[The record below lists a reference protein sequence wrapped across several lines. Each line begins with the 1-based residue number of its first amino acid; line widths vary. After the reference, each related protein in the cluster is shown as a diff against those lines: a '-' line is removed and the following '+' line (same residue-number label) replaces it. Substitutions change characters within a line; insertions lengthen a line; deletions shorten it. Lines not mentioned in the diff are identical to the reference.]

1 MKLQIPNRARNLLFA
16 ALLLSYGCEEAP
28 YNPYPP
34 FKADEKVYSDPDMT
48 QQTRNLLDNL
58 SELSSQGKTMFGHQ
72 CSTLYG
78 IGWSSQEG
86 RSDIK
91 SVCGDYPALIGWDLA
106 EIELGRDVNIDGD
119 SFDDIRTH
127 IIQTYQRGGVSTL
140 SWHTTNPVTGE
151 WAWDNT
157 EAVFRI
163 IPGGDLHDTFR
174 GWLDKVAEFIASLK
188 AGDIAVPVLFRPWH
202 EHSGSGFWWGNG
214 NCTPEQ
220 FVALW
225 RFTVE
230 YLRDTKGLHNIIY
243 VFSTDIVSSQSAYL
257 NFWPGNEYVDV
268 LGIDA
273 YETSSWTL
281 PENGIRLMR
290 LLNHI
295 SAARNKPYAFT
306 ETGLS
311 CNTTYP
317 EWWTK
322 NLAASFAGL
331 SPSYVMVWRNKDLT
345 HFYGPYPGC
354 VSEADFKKFV
364 ETDNILLEGDLDG
377 IYE

>member
-1 MKLQIPNRARNLLFA
+1 MRRMCFSLMPLLM
-16 ALLLSYGCEEAP
+16 LLCGCKEDV

-34 FKADEKVYSDPDMT
+34 VEPDPVTYTDPNMT
-48 QQTRNLLDNL
+48 EQTRNLLENMSRL
-58 SELSSQGKTMFGHQ
+58 SKEGKTMFGHQ

-78 IGWSSQEG
+78 IGWSAESG

-91 SVCGDYPALIGWDLA
+91 DICGDYPAVVGWDLA
-106 EIELGRDVNIDGD
+106 EIELGHDVNIDGD
-119 SFDDIRTH
+119 SFAAIREL
-127 IIQTYQRGGVSTL
+127 IKESYARGGITTL
-140 SWHTTNPVTGE
+140 SWHATNPVTDGTS
-151 WAWDNT
+151 WDVT
-157 EAVFRI
+157 EAVYRI
-163 IPGGDLHDTFR
+163 IPGGDLNTKFCDY
-174 GWLDKVAEFIASLK
+174 LDKVAEFIGSLK
-188 AGDIAVPVLFRPWH
+188 VGNEMVPVLFRPWH

-225 RFTVE
+225 KFTVE
-230 YLRDTKGLHNIIY
+230 YLRDTKGLHNILY

-257 NFWPGNEYVDV
+257 NFWPGSEWVDV

-273 YETSSWTL
+273 YERPGWTL

-295 SAARNKPYAFT
+295 SYQKNKPFAFT
-306 ETGLS
+306 ETGLE
-311 CNTTYP
+311 CNDSQP
-317 EWWTK
+317 QWWTN

-331 SPSYVMVWRNKDLT
+331 APAYVLVWRNQSLN

-354 VSEADFKKFV
+354 VSEDDFKNFV
-364 ETDNILLEGDLDG
+364 SADNILLESEITG

>member
-1 MKLQIPNRARNLLFA
+1 MKRIYFLCFLLTAFIC
-16 ALLLSYGCEEAP
+16 SCEDQV

-34 FKADEKVYSDPDMT
+34 LEVDKMVYADPNAT
-48 QQTRNLLDNL
+48 AQTKNLLDNMR
-58 SELSSQGKTMFGHQ
+58 ELSNAGKTMFGHQ

-78 IGWSSQEG
+78 IGWSGEAG

-91 SVCGDYPALIGWDLA
+91 SICGDYPAVVGWDLA
-106 EIELGRDVNIDGD
+106 EIELGKDANIDGD
-119 SFDDIRTH
+119 SFAAIREL
-127 IIQTYQRGGVSTL
+127 IKESYARGGITTL
-140 SWHTTNPVTGE
+140 SWHTTNPVTNGT
-151 WAWDNT
+151 AWDNT
-157 EAVFRI
+157 EAVYRI
-163 IPGGDLHDTFR
+163 IPGGDLHEKFC
-174 GWLDKVAEFIASLK
+174 GYLDKVAEFIASLK
-188 AGDIAVPVLFRPWH
+188 VGDEYVPVLFRPWH

-225 RFTVE
+225 KFTVE
-230 YLRDTKGLHNIIY
+230 YLRDTKDLHNILY

-257 NFWPGNEYVDV
+257 NFWPGNEWVDV

-273 YETSSWTL
+273 YERSGWTL

-295 SAARNKPYAFT
+295 SGFKNKPFAFT
-306 ETGLS
+306 ETGVE
-311 CNTTYP
+311 CNTTQS

-322 NLAASFAGL
+322 NLAASFIGL
-331 SPSYVMVWRNKDLT
+331 SPAYVLVWRNQSLN

-354 VSEADFKKFV
+354 VSEEDFKKFV
-364 ETDNILLEGDLDG
+364 DSENILLEREIGN

>member
-1 MKLQIPNRARNLLFA
+1 MKRIYLILFSLAVLLC
-16 ALLLSYGCEEAP
+16 SCEDEV

-34 FKADEKVYSDPDMT
+34 LEVDELVYADPNATV
-48 QQTRNLLDNL
+48 QTKNLLDNMR
-58 SELSSQGKTMFGHQ
+58 ELSKAGKTMFGHQ

-78 IGWSSQEG
+78 IGWSGESG

-91 SVCGDYPALIGWDLA
+91 SICGDYPAVVGWDLA
-106 EIELGRDVNIDGD
+106 EIELGKEANIDGD
-119 SFDDIRTH
+119 SFAAIREL
-127 IIQTYQRGGVSTL
+127 IKESYIRGGITTL
-140 SWHTTNPVTGE
+140 SWHTTNPVTGGT
-151 WAWDNT
+151 AWDNT

-163 IPGGDLHDTFR
+163 IPGGDLHEMFC
-174 GWLDKVAEFIASLK
+174 GYLDKVADFIGSLK
-188 AGDIAVPVLFRPWH
+188 VGDQYVPVLFRPWH

-225 RFTVE
+225 KFTVQ
-230 YLRDTKGLHNIIY
+230 YLRDTKGLHNILY

-257 NFWPGNEYVDV
+257 NFWPGNEWVDV

-273 YETSSWTL
+273 YERSGWTL

-295 SAARNKPYAFT
+295 SSFKNKPFAFT
-306 ETGLS
+306 ETGLE
-311 CNTTYP
+311 CNTSQP
-317 EWWTK
+317 QWWTK
-322 NLAASFAGL
+322 NLAASFIGL
-331 SPSYVMVWRNKDLT
+331 SPAYVLVWRNQSLN

-354 VSEADFKKFV
+354 VSEDDFKNFV
-364 ETDNILLEGDLDG
+364 AADNILLESEIGK

>member
-1 MKLQIPNRARNLLFA
+1 MKRVYLV
-16 ALLLSYGCEEAP
+16 LLSLTALICGCEEDV

-34 FKADEKVYSDPDMT
+34 LEVEELVYADPDAT
-48 QQTRNLLDNL
+48 VQTKNLLENMR
-58 SELSSQGKTMFGHQ
+58 ELSKAGKTMLGHQ

-78 IGWSSQEG
+78 IGWSGEAG

-91 SVCGDYPALIGWDLA
+91 SICGDYPAVVGWDLA
-106 EIELGRDVNIDGD
+106 EIELGKDANIDGD
-119 SFDDIRTH
+119 SFSAIREL
-127 IIQTYQRGGVSTL
+127 IKESYGRGGITTL
-140 SWHTTNPVTGE
+140 SWHTTNPVTGGT
-151 WAWDNT
+151 AWDNT
-157 EAVFRI
+157 EAVYRI
-163 IPGGDLHDTFR
+163 IPGGDLHEKFC
-174 GWLDKVAEFIASLK
+174 GYLDKVAEFIGSLK
-188 AGDIAVPVLFRPWH
+188 VGDEYVPVLFRPWH

-225 RFTVE
+225 KFTVQ
-230 YLRDTKGLHNIIY
+230 YLRDTKSLHNILY

-257 NFWPGNEYVDV
+257 NFWPGNEWVDV

-273 YETSSWTL
+273 YERSGWTL

-295 SAARNKPYAFT
+295 SGFKNKPYAFT
-306 ETGLS
+306 ETGLE
-311 CNTTYP
+311 CNNSQP
-317 EWWTK
+317 QWWTK
-322 NLAASFAGL
+322 NLAASFIGL
-331 SPSYVMVWRNKDLT
+331 SPAYVLVWRNQSLN

-354 VSEADFKKFV
+354 VSEDDFKNFV
-364 ETDNILLEGDLDG
+364 AADNILLESEIGK

>member
-1 MKLQIPNRARNLLFA
+1 MKRIYILLLWLA
-16 ALLLSYGCEEAP
+16 ALFCACSREV

-34 FKADEKVYSDPDMT
+34 VQQEAKVYVDPDAT
-48 QQTRNLLDNL
+48 AQTRNLLDNIDRL
-58 SELSSQGKTMFGHQ
+58 SKEGKTMFGHQ

-78 IGWSSQEG
+78 IGWSGEAG

-91 SVCGDYPALIGWDLA
+91 SICGDYPAVIGWDLA
-106 EIELGRDVNIDGD
+106 EIELGKDVNIDGD
-119 SFDDIRTH
+119 SFSSIREL
-127 IIQTYQRGGVSTL
+127 IMQSYQRGGISTL
-140 SWHTTNPVTGE
+140 SWHTTNPVTDGT
-151 WAWDNT
+151 AWDNT

-163 IPGGDLHDTFR
+163 IPGGDLHEKFC
-174 GWLDKVAEFIASLK
+174 GYLDKVAEFIGSLK
-188 AGDIAVPVLFRPWH
+188 VGQEYIPVLFRPWH

-225 RFTVE
+225 KFTVE
-230 YLRDTKGLHNIIY
+230 YLRDTKGLHNILY

-257 NFWPGNEYVDV
+257 NFWPGSEWVDI

-273 YETSSWTL
+273 YERPGWTL

-295 SAARNKPYAFT
+295 SYIKNKPFAFT
-306 ETGLS
+306 ETGLE
-311 CNTTYP
+311 CNTSQP
-317 EWWTK
+317 QWWTK
-322 NLAASFAGL
+322 NLAASFKGL
-331 SPSYVMVWRNKDLT
+331 APAYVLVWRNQGTT

-354 VSEADFKKFV
+354 VSEEDFKNFADA
-364 ETDNILLEGDLDG
+364 DNILLESEIKG